1 MTMTTYYDILEIKSN
16 AELIDIKK
24 AYRRLAL
31 KHHPDRNNGS
41 SESTEKFKEIGE
53 AYEVLS
59 DPSKKR
65 EYDLTLRQGTAT
77 STTGSGSGSGSGSGT
92 NVYRHRPR
100 PSNFHRQRRDPFAQF
115 NDLFHNDPFFQE
127 AFRDMDD
134 AFAKRFESTTP
145 GSTSAA
151 AARGTSSTQTQTQQ
165 QSQQQGWVPWLLN
178 KCGVEFTVTT
188 TTSTGN
194 GNVSR
199 SSYTSK
205 PNRGGRG
212 AVGSGSQ
219 HTYTNRKTR
228 TYIDS
233 AGQRVLI
240 QSMEKDGNKIED
252 KIIGQR
258 LVERRVNG
266 VIEQLGKIE
275 E

>member
-1 MTMTTYYDILEIKSN
+1 MTTATTYYDILEIKSN

-24 AYRRLAL
+24 SYRRLAL

-59 DPSKKR
+59 DPTKKR

-77 STTGSGSGSGSGSGT
+77 ATTGGGSSGT
-92 NVYRHRPR
+92 TGTHVYRHRPR
-100 PSNFHRQRRDPFAQF
+100 PSRRPRRDPFAQF
-115 NDLFHNDPFFQE
+115 NDLFQNDPFFQE

-134 AFAKRFESTTP
+134 AFSKRFESTTS
-145 GSTSAA
+145 GSTSGAA
-151 AARGTSSTQTQTQQ
+151 AERGTSSTQ
-165 QSQQQGWVPWLLN
+165 GWFPWLLN
-178 KCGVEFTVTT
+178 KCGVQFTMTT

-194 GNVSR
+194 GNVTR
-199 SSYTSK
+199 STYSST

-212 AVGSGSQ
+212 AAGARSQ

-252 KIIGQR
+252 KIIGEQ

-266 VIEQLGKIE
+266 VIEPLGKIE
-275 E
+275 K